1 MKGLFVGSLSV
12 LLLSTVSTSAVRA
25 EQAASNPA
33 VSSQTSAYQTQVSP
47 VKLVL
52 LAYKGELKSAGI
64 PSYKQFQTALVNKQI
79 TAKDLVRAAVS
90 SRLLPPETLGD
101 QKYLKDVDSQLF
113 NFSYNL

>member
-12 LLLSTVSTSAVRA
+12 LLLSTVSASAVRA
-25 EQAASNPA
+25 EQAAYNPA
-33 VSSQTSAYQTQVSP
+33 VSSKTSAYETQVSP

-52 LAYKGELKSAGI
+52 LAYRGEFKSAGI
-64 PSYKQFQTALVNKQI
+64 PSYEQFQYALINKQI
-79 TAKDLVRAAVS
+79 TAKDLVRGAIS

-101 QKYLKDVDSQLF
+101 QKFLKDVDSQLF